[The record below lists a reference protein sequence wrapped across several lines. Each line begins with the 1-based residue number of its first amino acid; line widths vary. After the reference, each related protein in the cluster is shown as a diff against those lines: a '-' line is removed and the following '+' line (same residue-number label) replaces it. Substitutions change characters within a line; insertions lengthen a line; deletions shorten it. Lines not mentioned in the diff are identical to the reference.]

1 MKKVNLSKGLGGRLM
16 GGLVGGAASAVVD
29 RFITPA
35 LPESVSAYPDYV
47 KAGLGIVL
55 PMIVK
60 GNQLVNSA
68 SDGLIAVAASNIV
81 GELLGGDTLT
91 SSGTSSSSSES
102 GVRGAAAARMV
113 GRPEPIFKQYLK
125 KVGKTPAAKKMVGKT
140 PKVVC

>member
-29 RFITPA
+29 RFLTPA
-35 LPESVSAYPDYV
+35 LPESVASYPDYV

-55 PMIVK
+55 PMLLK
-60 GNQLVNSA
+60 GNQLVSSA

-81 GELLGGDTLT
+81 GDLLGGQ
-91 SSGTSSSSSES
+91 SSTADLPAES
-102 GVRGAAAARMV
+102 GVRGAASRMV
-113 GRPEPIFKQYLK
+113 GRPAPIFKQYLK
-125 KVGKTPAAKKMVGKT
+125 KVGDARPAAKRMVGKT

>member
-29 RFITPA
+29 RYLTPA
-35 LPESVSAYPDYV
+35 LPESVASYPDYV

-55 PMIVK
+55 PMVVK

-81 GELLGGDTLT
+81 GDLLAGGTFNT
-91 SSGTSSSSSES
+91 GTDSSSSQS
-102 GVRGAAAARMV
+102 GVRGAASRMV
-113 GRPEPIFKQYLK
+113 GRPVPIFKQYLK
-125 KVGKTPAAKKMVGKT
+125 KVGKAQPAAKRMVGKT